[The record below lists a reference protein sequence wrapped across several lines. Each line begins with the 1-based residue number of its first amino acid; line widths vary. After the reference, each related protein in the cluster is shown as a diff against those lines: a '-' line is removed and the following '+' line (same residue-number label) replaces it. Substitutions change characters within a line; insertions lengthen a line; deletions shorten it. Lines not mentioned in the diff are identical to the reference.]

1 MLKYWVRR
9 FHDFT
14 IEGLRAC
21 VEVAINDYCGPD
33 AIRQAYNTM
42 FRFLYMYSVQEATT
56 ALQQEKQRKGAAQ
69 RLRGAMATAQQGDEG
84 AKQHL
89 LCLSRY
95 QALMHKH
102 YLSHRRPAR
111 SLEQLAENAIPD
123 HCCGRTAST
132 GCDGRRVAGGGMNR
146 GGVV

>member
-21 VEVAINDYCGPD
+21 VEIAINDHCGPD
-33 AIRQAYNTM
+33 VIRQAFNTM

-56 ALQQEKQRKGAAQ
+56 AEALQQEKQRKGAAQ
-69 RLRGAMATAQQGDEG
+69 HLRGVMSTAQQGDEG
-84 AKQHL
+84 ATKYL
-89 LCLSRY
+89 LCLARY
-95 QALMHKH
+95 QALMKKH

-111 SLEQLAENAIPD
+111 SLEQLAEDAIPD
-123 HCCGRTAST
+123 SLLRSY
-132 GCDGRRVAGGGMNR
+132 RQN
-146 GGVV
+146 GV